1 MSNSIT
7 ELDRF
12 RSDSFEPMSFRERG
26 ATVPFTTP
34 LLLNARIRSASS
46 GRGFEMVVANPSGG
60 RGALILP
67 WSSMPE
73 ICAPTLFDR
82 HLWESLAN
90 TDDISPIGIR
100 REAQRLAV
108 QGLAGRNSAISAK
121 DALRRD
127 QTGQRLMRSMLLE
140 SLITALEAPSVTA
153 ARSSAAEG
161 ESFLKQADRA
171 VTRAAAI
178 AQMPIATFTADLE
191 ALAVA
196 LSGATPKMEGEDA
209 RLRELLSNLE
219 DMSNEITDWIGDQQ
233 PEATH
238 IMAAKFIVETASQ
251 TLECAEIAL
260 DSTDTLIADLGLMMP
275 SWRAGKDNILERAR
289 GPEWVLDGWKTP
301 IALWKAAEAKQ
312 RAVAIWE
319 IALLAPILPREAKAW
334 LGKVSDWRE
343 TPRRITQVVRDKAD
357 WRSGS
362 VMEIVARNENLIGA
376 SISYENRISPMIMP
390 RGKTKLS
397 RQRDDAAI
405 NTKQII
411 AKGKSKDKTSE
422 VQSNVRI
429 AENQTV
435 KGSAITT
442 SRVLGSKIEV
452 ASDAALEKIV
462 MLVDRLANA
471 EIHERLLGPSLRRLK
486 RLRPPRPASLMR
498 LLFLPI
504 SGALIDAPQWRRS
517 DGRVPRSALGP
528 LLESLSL
535 VIGPQTEA
543 ISFQLRGGS
552 LDDSKLVDRC
562 GRQLW
567 NLAADAAPRLSLSP
581 SWASVGLSEQDFD
594 AITNLVGALWRHA
607 GPLWDGMQQV
617 GSDCPPEVLRA
628 SLIGPANEGRLVFS
642 AAVETLL
649 QRAARPSNFLSLI
662 RDLPTQ
668 VIGMIED
675 ALNLWVGATLTEI
688 TEDDFATAAR
698 LAREIGVIIAA
709 LEEQPKITAKIDARE
724 LVSHRRNL
732 ELFCRSIYR
741 EVVSVHVTKALLEL
755 PPDHSGELGEI
766 EAMARVARSLEE
778 TGKRFG
784 PPQSYAA
791 LQDEFRA
798 QMEKLRQ
805 NDANAA
811 ATPMEIARIEEILIG
826 GEAAERSL
834 YRMRR
839 QELKNR

>member
-67 WSSMPE
+67 WASMPE

-82 HLWESLAN
+82 HLWEGLAN
-90 TDDISPIGIR
+90 ADDISPIGIR

-140 SLITALEAPSVTA
+140 SLITALEAPSVTV

-196 LSGATPKMEGEDA
+196 LSGATPEMEGEDA
-209 RLRELLSNLE
+209 RLRQLLSNLA

-238 IMAAKFIVETASQ
+238 ILAAKFIVETASQ

-260 DSTDTLIADLGLMMP
+260 ASTDTLIADLGLMMP

-312 RAVAIWE
+312 RAAAIWE

-462 MLVDRLANA
+462 MLVDRLANS

-642 AAVETLL
+642 AAMETLL

-668 VIGMIED
+668 VTGMIED

-688 TEDDFATAAR
+688 AEDDFATAAR
-698 LAREIGVIIAA
+698 LAREIGAIISA

-732 ELFCRSIYR
+732 ELFCRSSYR

-805 NDANAA
+805 NDASAA

-826 GEAAERSL
+826 QEEAEFFL
-834 YRMRR
+834 RR
-839 QELKNR
+839 PRRRGAQAQ

>member
-67 WSSMPE
+67 WASMPE

-82 HLWESLAN
+82 HLWEGLAN
-90 TDDISPIGIR
+90 ADDISPIGIR

-140 SLITALEAPSVTA
+140 SLITALEAPSVTV

-196 LSGATPKMEGEDA
+196 LSGATPEMEGEDA
-209 RLRELLSNLE
+209 RLRQLLSNLA

-238 IMAAKFIVETASQ
+238 ILAAKFIVETASQ

-312 RAVAIWE
+312 RAAAIWE

-435 KGSAITT
+435 KGSAIIT
-442 SRVLGSKIEV
+442 SRVLGSQIEV

-462 MLVDRLANA
+462 MLVDRLANS

-668 VIGMIED
+668 VVGMIED

-688 TEDDFATAAR
+688 AEDDFATAAR

-732 ELFCRSIYR
+732 ELFCRSSYR

-805 NDANAA
+805 NDASAA

>member
-140 SLITALEAPSVTA
+140 SLITALEAPIVTA

-161 ESFLKQADRA
+161 ESFLKQAERA
-171 VTRAAAI
+171 VTRAAAV
-178 AQMPIATFTADLE
+178 AQMPVATFTADLE

-312 RAVAIWE
+312 RAAAIWE

-362 VMEIVARNENLIGA
+362 VMEIVARNENLIGS

-422 VQSNVRI
+422 VQSNVGI
-429 AENQTV
+429 AENPTV
-435 KGSAITT
+435 NGSAITT
-442 SRVLGSKIEV
+442 SRVLGSQIEV

-462 MLVDRLANA
+462 MLVDRLSNS

-688 TEDDFATAAR
+688 AEDDFATAAR

-732 ELFCRSIYR
+732 ELFCRSSYR

-755 PPDHSGELGEI
+755 PPDHSSELGEI

-805 NDANAA
+805 NDASAA

-839 QELKNR
+839 QELKNQ

>member
-411 AKGKSKDKTSE
+411 AKGKTKDKTSE

-594 AITNLVGALWRHA
+594 TITNLVGALWRHA

-688 TEDDFATAAR
+688 AEDDFATAAR

-732 ELFCRSIYR
+732 ELFCRSSYR

>member
-82 HLWESLAN
+82 HLWEGLASS
-90 TDDISPIGIR
+90 DDVSPVGIR

-108 QGLAGRNSAISAK
+108 QGLAGRGPAISAK
-121 DALRRD
+121 DAQRRD
-127 QTGQRLMRSMLLE
+127 QTGLRLMRSMLLE
-140 SLITALEAPSVTA
+140 SLITALEAPIVTA

-161 ESFLKQADRA
+161 ESFLKRAERA

-178 AQMPIATFTADLE
+178 AKMPVATFTADLE

-196 LSGATPKMEGEDA
+196 LSGATPTMEGEDA
-209 RLRELLSNLE
+209 RLRELLSKLK

-238 IMAAKFIVETASQ
+238 IMAANFIVETASQ

-260 DSTDTLIADLGLMMP
+260 ASTDTLIADLGLMMP

-301 IALWKAAEAKQ
+301 IALWKSADANQ
-312 RAVAIWE
+312 RRAAIWE

-334 LGKVSDWRE
+334 LGKASDWRE

-397 RQRDDAAI
+397 GQRDDAAI

-462 MLVDRLANA
+462 MLVDRLANS

-642 AAVETLL
+642 AAMETLL

-668 VIGMIED
+668 VTGMIED

-688 TEDDFATAAR
+688 AEDDFATAAR
-698 LAREIGVIIAA
+698 LAREIGAIISA

-732 ELFCRSIYR
+732 ELFCRSSYR

-805 NDANAA
+805 NDASAT

-826 GEAAERSL
+826 QEEAEL
-834 YRMRR
+834 FLRR
-839 QELKNR
+839 PRRRGAQGR

>member
-581 SWASVGLSEQDFD
+581 SWASVGLSEHDFD
-594 AITNLVGALWRHA
+594 TITNLVGALWRHA

-688 TEDDFATAAR
+688 AEDDFATAAR

-732 ELFCRSIYR
+732 ELFCRSSYR

>member
-1 MSNSIT
+1 MSNSIA

-12 RSDSFEPMSFRERG
+12 RSDSFEPLSFRERG

-34 LLLNARIRSASS
+34 LLLNARIRGASS

-82 HLWESLAN
+82 HLWEGLAN

-100 REAQRLAV
+100 REAQRLAA
-108 QGLAGRNSAISAK
+108 QGLAGRGPAISAK

-140 SLITALEAPSVTA
+140 SLITALEAPIEA
-153 ARSSAAEG
+153 AGRSGTAEG
-161 ESFLKQADRA
+161 DSFLKRAERA
-171 VTRAAAI
+171 VARSATI
-178 AQMPIATFTADLE
+178 ARMPIAAFTADLE
-191 ALAVA
+191 TLAVA
-196 LSGATPKMEGEDA
+196 LSGATPKLEGEDA
-209 RLRELLSNLE
+209 RLREMLSNL
-219 DMSNEITDWIGDQQ
+219 DDLANEVTDWAEDQQ
-233 PEATH
+233 QEATH
-238 IMAAKFIVETASQ
+238 VMAAKFIVETASQ

-260 DSTDTLIADLGLMMP
+260 ANTDTLIADLGLMIP
-275 SWRAGKDNILERAR
+275 KWLAERDNILEQAR
-289 GPEWVLDGWKTP
+289 GPEWVLDGWRTP
-301 IALWKAAEAKQ
+301 IALWKAADANQ
-312 RAVAIWE
+312 RRAAIWE

-376 SISYENRISPMIMP
+376 SISYENRITPMMLP
-390 RGKTKLS
+390 RGKTNLS
-397 RQRDDAAI
+397 RQRDKAAI

-411 AKGKSKDKTSE
+411 AKNTSGSKTPERQLDAGAS
-422 VQSNVRI
+422 
-429 AENQTV
+429 ENQTV
-435 KGSAITT
+435 KGSASITT
-442 SRVLGSKIEV
+442 RVLGGQIEV

-462 MLVDRLANA
+462 MLVDRLANS

-504 SGALIDAPQWRRS
+504 SGALVDAPQWRRS
-517 DGRVPRSALGP
+517 EGRVPRSALGP

-535 VIGPQTEA
+535 VIGRQTEA
-543 ISFQLRGGS
+543 ISIQLRGGS

-562 GRQLW
+562 GHQLW

-581 SWASVGLSEQDFD
+581 SWASAGLSEQDFD
-594 AITNLVGALWRHA
+594 AITNLAGALWRHA
-607 GPLWDGMQQV
+607 GPLWDGIQQI

-642 AAVETLL
+642 AALETLL
-649 QRAARPSNFLSLI
+649 QRAARPSNFLSLV
-662 RDLPTQ
+662 RDLPSQ
-668 VIGMIED
+668 VSGVIEH
-675 ALNLWVGATLTEI
+675 ALNLWVGATFTEI
-688 TEDDFATAAR
+688 AEDDFATGAR
-698 LAREIGVIIAA
+698 LAGEMGLIIAA

-724 LVSHRRNL
+724 LVAHRRNL
-732 ELFCRSIYR
+732 ELFCRSSYR
-741 EVVSVHVTKALLEL
+741 EVVSVHITKALVDLRTG
-755 PPDHSGELGEI
+755 HSSELGEI

-784 PPQSYAA
+784 PPQSYAT
-791 LQDEFRA
+791 LQDEFRV

-805 NDANAA
+805 NGANAA
-811 ATPMEIARIEEILIG
+811 VTPMEIARIEEILIG

-839 QELKNR
+839 TELKNQ

>member
-1 MSNSIT
+1 MSNSIA

-34 LLLNARIRSASS
+34 LLLNARIRGASS
-46 GRGFEMVVANPSGG
+46 GRGFELVVANPSGG

-67 WSSMPE
+67 WASMPE

-82 HLWESLAN
+82 HLWEGLAN

-100 REAQRLAV
+100 REAQRLAA
-108 QGLAGRNSAISAK
+108 QGLAGRGPAISAK

-140 SLITALEAPSVTA
+140 SLITVLEAPIETA
-153 ARSSAAEG
+153 ARSSAAER

-178 AQMPIATFTADLE
+178 AQMPIAAFAADLE
-191 ALAVA
+191 TLAVA

-209 RLRELLSNLE
+209 RLREMLSNL
-219 DMSNEITDWIGDQQ
+219 DDLANEVTDWAADQQ
-233 PEATH
+233 QEATH
-238 IMAAKFIVETASQ
+238 VMAAKFIVETASQ
-251 TLECAEIAL
+251 TLECAEVAL
-260 DSTDTLIADLGLMMP
+260 ANTDTLIADLGLMIP
-275 SWRAGKDNILERAR
+275 KWRAENDNILEQAR

-301 IALWKAAEAKQ
+301 IALWKAADTNQ
-312 RAVAIWE
+312 RRAAIWE

-334 LGKVSDWRE
+334 VGKVSDWRE

-362 VMEIVARNENLIGA
+362 AMEIVARNENLIGA
-376 SISYENRISPMIMP
+376 SIAYENRISPMVLP
-390 RGKTKLS
+390 RGKTKVS
-397 RQRDDAAI
+397 GWRDDAAI

-422 VQSNVRI
+422 IQSNAGIV
-429 AENQTV
+429 ENQAG
-435 KGSAITT
+435 KGSAYIT
-442 SRVLGSKIEV
+442 SRVLGSQIEV

-462 MLVDRLANA
+462 TLVDQLANP

-504 SGALIDAPQWRRS
+504 SGALVDAPQWRRS
-517 DGRVPRSALGP
+517 EGRVPRSALGP

-535 VIGPQTEA
+535 VIGHQTEA
-543 ISFQLRGGS
+543 VSIQLRGGS
-552 LDDSKLVDRC
+552 IDDSKLVDRC

-567 NLAADAAPRLSLSP
+567 HLAADAAPRLRLNP
-581 SWASVGLSEQDFD
+581 SWSRAGLGEQDFD
-594 AITNLVGALWRHA
+594 AIMNLAGALWRHA
-607 GPLWDGMQQV
+607 GPLWDGVQQI

-649 QRAARPSNFLSLI
+649 QRAARPSNFLSLV
-662 RDLPTQ
+662 RDLPSQ
-668 VIGMIED
+668 VSGMIED
-675 ALNLWVGATLTEI
+675 ALNRWVSVTLQELE
-688 TEDDFATAAR
+688 EDDFTTGAR
-698 LAREIGVIIAA
+698 LAGEMGMIIAA
-709 LEEQPKITAKIDARE
+709 LEGQPKITAKIDARE

-732 ELFCRSIYR
+732 DLFCRSSYR
-741 EVVSVHVTKALLEL
+741 EVVSVHVTKALLDL
-755 PPDHSGELGEI
+755 PTDHSSELSEI

-778 TGKRFG
+778 TGRRFG
-784 PPQSYAA
+784 PSQSYAA

-805 NDANAA
+805 NEADTAV
-811 ATPMEIARIEEILIG
+811 TPMEIARIEEILIG
-826 GEAAERSL
+826 GEGAERSL

-839 QELKNR
+839 KELKNQ

>member
-1 MSNSIT
+1 MSNSNT

-34 LLLNARIRSASS
+34 LLLNARIRGASS

-82 HLWESLAN
+82 HLWEGLASS
-90 TDDISPIGIR
+90 DDVSPVGIR

-108 QGLAGRNSAISAK
+108 QGLAGRGPAISAK
-121 DALRRD
+121 DAQRRD
-127 QTGQRLMRSMLLE
+127 QTGLRLMRSMLLE
-140 SLITALEAPSVTA
+140 SLITALEAPIVTA

-161 ESFLKQADRA
+161 ESFLKRA
-171 VTRAAAI
+171 ERAFTRAAAI
-178 AQMPIATFTADLE
+178 AKMPVATFTADLE

-196 LSGATPKMEGEDA
+196 LSGATPTMEGEDA
-209 RLRELLSNLE
+209 RLRELLSKLK

-238 IMAAKFIVETASQ
+238 IMAANFIVETASQ

-260 DSTDTLIADLGLMMP
+260 ASTDTLIADLGLMMP
-275 SWRAGKDNILERAR
+275 SWRAGKDNILERAK

-301 IALWKAAEAKQ
+301 IALWKSADANQ
-312 RAVAIWE
+312 RRAAIWE

-376 SISYENRISPMIMP
+376 SISYENRITPMIMP
-390 RGKTKLS
+390 RGKTRLS
-397 RQRDDAAI
+397 RQRDGAAI
-405 NTKQII
+405 NTNQII
-411 AKGKSKDKTSE
+411 TKSKLDGKTPE
-422 VQSNVRI
+422 RQVEAGITR
-429 AENQTV
+429 NQAV
-435 KGSAITT
+435 KGSVSVT
-442 SRVLGSKIEV
+442 SRVLGGQIQV

-462 MLVDRLANA
+462 MLVDRLANP

-528 LLESLSL
+528 LLQSLSR

-543 ISFQLRGGS
+543 ISIQLRGGS
-552 LDDSKLVDRC
+552 LDDIKLVDRC

-594 AITNLVGALWRHA
+594 AVRNLAGALWRHA

-617 GSDCPPEVLRA
+617 G
-628 SLIGPANEGRLVFS
+628 GVFS

-668 VIGMIED
+668 VSGMIED
-675 ALNLWVGATLTEI
+675 ALNLWVGASLTEI
-688 TEDDFATAAR
+688 AEDDFATGAR
-698 LAREIGVIIAA
+698 LAREIGVIIVA

-732 ELFCRSIYR
+732 ELFCRSSYR

-755 PPDHSGELGEI
+755 APDHSVELGEI

-811 ATPMEIARIEEILIG
+811 VTPMEIARIEEILIG
-826 GEAAERSL
+826 QEEAEFFL
-834 YRMRR
+834 RR
-839 QELKNR
+839 PRRRGAQGR

>member
-1 MSNSIT
+1 
-7 ELDRF
+7 
-12 RSDSFEPMSFRERG
+12 
-26 ATVPFTTP
+26 
-34 LLLNARIRSASS
+34 
-46 GRGFEMVVANPSGG
+46 
-60 RGALILP
+60 
-67 WSSMPE
+67 
-73 ICAPTLFDR
+73 
-82 HLWESLAN
+82 
-90 TDDISPIGIR
+90 
-100 REAQRLAV
+100 
-108 QGLAGRNSAISAK
+108 
-121 DALRRD
+121 
-127 QTGQRLMRSMLLE
+127 
-140 SLITALEAPSVTA
+140 
-153 ARSSAAEG
+153 
-161 ESFLKQADRA
+161 
-171 VTRAAAI
+171 
-178 AQMPIATFTADLE
+178 
-191 ALAVA
+191 
-196 LSGATPKMEGEDA
+196 
-209 RLRELLSNLE
+209 
-219 DMSNEITDWIGDQQ
+219 
-233 PEATH
+233 
-238 IMAAKFIVETASQ
+238 
-251 TLECAEIAL
+251 
-260 DSTDTLIADLGLMMP
+260 
-275 SWRAGKDNILERAR
+275 
-289 GPEWVLDGWKTP
+289 
-301 IALWKAAEAKQ
+301 
-312 RAVAIWE
+312 
-319 IALLAPILPREAKAW
+319 
-334 LGKVSDWRE
+334 
-343 TPRRITQVVRDKAD
+343 
-357 WRSGS
+357 
-362 VMEIVARNENLIGA
+362 
-376 SISYENRISPMIMP
+376 
-390 RGKTKLS
+390 
-397 RQRDDAAI
+397 
-405 NTKQII
+405 
-411 AKGKSKDKTSE
+411 
-422 VQSNVRI
+422 
-429 AENQTV
+429 
-435 KGSAITT
+435 
-442 SRVLGSKIEV
+442 VLGSQIEV

-462 MLVDRLANA
+462 MLVDRLANS

-649 QRAARPSNFLSLI
+649 QRAAR
-662 RDLPTQ
+662 
-668 VIGMIED
+668 
-675 ALNLWVGATLTEI
+675 
-688 TEDDFATAAR
+688 

-732 ELFCRSIYR
+732 ELFCRSSYR

-791 LQDEFRA
+791 LQDDFRA

-811 ATPMEIARIEEILIG
+811 VTPMEIARIEEILIG
-826 GEAAERSL
+826 QEEAEL
-834 YRMRR
+834 FLRR
-839 QELKNR
+839 PRRRGAQGR

>member
-1 MSNSIT
+1 
-7 ELDRF
+7 
-12 RSDSFEPMSFRERG
+12 
-26 ATVPFTTP
+26 
-34 LLLNARIRSASS
+34 
-46 GRGFEMVVANPSGG
+46 
-60 RGALILP
+60 
-67 WSSMPE
+67 
-73 ICAPTLFDR
+73 
-82 HLWESLAN
+82 
-90 TDDISPIGIR
+90 
-100 REAQRLAV
+100 
-108 QGLAGRNSAISAK
+108 
-121 DALRRD
+121 
-127 QTGQRLMRSMLLE
+127 
-140 SLITALEAPSVTA
+140 
-153 ARSSAAEG
+153 
-161 ESFLKQADRA
+161 
-171 VTRAAAI
+171 
-178 AQMPIATFTADLE
+178 
-191 ALAVA
+191 
-196 LSGATPKMEGEDA
+196 
-209 RLRELLSNLE
+209 
-219 DMSNEITDWIGDQQ
+219 
-233 PEATH
+233 
-238 IMAAKFIVETASQ
+238 
-251 TLECAEIAL
+251 
-260 DSTDTLIADLGLMMP
+260 
-275 SWRAGKDNILERAR
+275 
-289 GPEWVLDGWKTP
+289 
-301 IALWKAAEAKQ
+301 
-312 RAVAIWE
+312 
-319 IALLAPILPREAKAW
+319 
-334 LGKVSDWRE
+334 
-343 TPRRITQVVRDKAD
+343 
-357 WRSGS
+357 
-362 VMEIVARNENLIGA
+362 
-376 SISYENRISPMIMP
+376 
-390 RGKTKLS
+390 
-397 RQRDDAAI
+397 
-405 NTKQII
+405 
-411 AKGKSKDKTSE
+411 
-422 VQSNVRI
+422 
-429 AENQTV
+429 
-435 KGSAITT
+435 
-442 SRVLGSKIEV
+442 
-452 ASDAALEKIV
+452 
-462 MLVDRLANA
+462 
-471 EIHERLLGPSLRRLK
+471 
-486 RLRPPRPASLMR
+486 MR

-594 AITNLVGALWRHA
+594 AIANLVGALWRHA

-688 TEDDFATAAR
+688 AEDDFATAAR
-698 LAREIGVIIAA
+698 LAREIGLIIAA

-732 ELFCRSIYR
+732 ELFCRSSYR

-811 ATPMEIARIEEILIG
+811 VTPMEIARIEEILIG

-839 QELKNR
+839 QELKNQ

>member
-219 DMSNEITDWIGDQQ
+219 DMSDEITDWIGDQQ

-581 SWASVGLSEQDFD
+581 SWASVGLSEHDFD
-594 AITNLVGALWRHA
+594 TITNLVGALWRHA

-688 TEDDFATAAR
+688 AEDDFATAAR

-732 ELFCRSIYR
+732 ELFCRSSYR

-811 ATPMEIARIEEILIG
+811 ATPMEIARIEEILNG

-834 YRMRR
+834 SRMRR

>member
-1 MSNSIT
+1 MSNSIA

-12 RSDSFEPMSFRERG
+12 RSDSFEPTSFRERG

-34 LLLNARIRSASS
+34 LLLNARIRGASS
-46 GRGFEMVVANPSGG
+46 GRGFEVVVANPSGG

-67 WSSMPE
+67 WASMPE

-82 HLWESLAN
+82 HLWEGLAN
-90 TDDISPIGIR
+90 TSDISPIGIR

-108 QGLAGRNSAISAK
+108 QGLAGRGPAISAK

-140 SLITALEAPSVTA
+140 SLITAFEAPIVTA
-153 ARSSAAEG
+153 AKSSAAER

-178 AQMPIATFTADLE
+178 AQIPVAAFTADLE

-196 LSGATPKMEGEDA
+196 LSGATPTMEGEDA

-219 DMSNEITDWIGDQQ
+219 NMSNEITDWIGDQQ

-260 DSTDTLIADLGLMMP
+260 ASTDTLIADLGLMMP

-312 RAVAIWE
+312 RAAAIWE

-334 LGKVSDWRE
+334 LGKASDWRE

-362 VMEIVARNENLIGA
+362 IMEIVARNENLIGA
-376 SISYENRISPMIMP
+376 SISYENRITPMVLP

-397 RQRDDAAI
+397 RQQDDAAI

-411 AKGKSKDKTSE
+411 DKSKPDGKTPE
-422 VQSNVRI
+422 RQVEAAIASNQ
-429 AENQTV
+429 AGN
-435 KGSAITT
+435 GSAILN
-442 SRVLGSKIEV
+442 SRVLGSQIEV

-462 MLVDRLANA
+462 MLVDRLANP

-504 SGALIDAPQWRRS
+504 SGALVDAPQWRRS
-517 DGRVPRSALGP
+517 EGRVPRSALGP
-528 LLESLSL
+528 LLESVSL

-543 ISFQLRGGS
+543 ISIQLRGGS
-552 LDDSKLVDRC
+552 IDDSKLVDRC

-567 NLAADAAPRLSLSP
+567 RLAADAAPRLRLNP
-581 SWASVGLSEQDFD
+581 SWSRAGLGEQDFD
-594 AITNLVGALWRHA
+594 AIMNLAGALWRHA
-607 GPLWDGMQQV
+607 GPLWDGIQQI

-642 AAVETLL
+642 AAMETLL
-649 QRAARPSNFLSLI
+649 QRAARPSNFLSLV
-662 RDLPTQ
+662 RDLPSQ
-668 VIGMIED
+668 VSGMIED
-675 ALNLWVGATLTEI
+675 ALNRWVNVNLQGLE
-688 TEDDFATAAR
+688 EDDFTTGAR
-698 LAREIGVIIAA
+698 LAGEMGLIIAA
-709 LEEQPKITAKIDARE
+709 LEGQPKITAKIDARE

-732 ELFCRSIYR
+732 ELFCRSSYR
-741 EVVSVHVTKALLEL
+741 EVVSVHVTNALLEL

-784 PPQSYAA
+784 PPQSYAT

-798 QMEKLRQ
+798 QVEKLRR
-805 NDANAA
+805 NEANATV
-811 ATPMEIARIEEILIG
+811 TPMEIARIEEILIG

-839 QELKNR
+839 KDLKNQ